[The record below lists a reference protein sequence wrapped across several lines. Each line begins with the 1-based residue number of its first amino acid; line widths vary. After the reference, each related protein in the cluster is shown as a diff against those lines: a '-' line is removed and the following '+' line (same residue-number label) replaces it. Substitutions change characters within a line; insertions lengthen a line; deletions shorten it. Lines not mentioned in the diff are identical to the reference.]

1 MHRVVVVNVA
11 FEVAEAKVDMKP
23 WAQGECHGE
32 DVSRQ
37 SSRNIF

>member
-1 MHRVVVVNVA
+1 VHRVVVVNVA
-11 FEVAEAKVDMKP
+11 FEVAEGKVDMKP